1 MKLRFYIFYYILFFT
16 PFLGQVASGETLRLT
31 LDSFVDRAV
40 AKDLGVR
47 ESAYAKDL
55 AEARKAA
62 ALAAPDPEV
71 SLSYGTDVLGND
83 EGERA
88 IGLSLAQPFRLPGQK
103 KALREIANAET
114 ASANASRLEA
124 NRRAALRAEE
134 LFLHLLA
141 AREHSNF
148 AKQAS
153 ELANELAAFVA
164 SAAGRGEASSI
175 DAGQTKLKSLT
186 ANETQSA
193 HEQKLNEL
201 LADALSILRAKPT
214 DELVL
219 EGVLEFPEDR
229 PATPDDA
236 LGWRTRRPDLLLASR
251 EEDRATARL
260 RERKAARW
268 GTWRLEGFMEHAR
281 EIDAV
286 TEGVRGNLERESFHG
301 IGLSIELP
309 WWGRRQAEE
318 REARAELATVSL
330 RREVLAESIAI
341 EVRTAADREAVLFR
355 RLSNFRDILSPLA
368 EKNGKDA
375 LEAYS
380 QGQISLQQVLQ
391 VREETLRL
399 RGEYLDLMLEYH
411 LAATRLRAAL
421 GE

>member
-1 MKLRFYIFYYILFFT
+1 MKSRFFIFYYILFFT

-40 AKDLGVR
+40 AKDLGVG
-47 ESAYAKDL
+47 ESVFTKDV

-71 SLSYGTDVLGND
+71 SLSYGTDALGND
-83 EGERA
+83 EGERS
-88 IGLSLAQPFRLPGQK
+88 IGLSFAQPFRPPGQK

-124 NRRAALRAEE
+124 NRRAALRARK
-134 LFLHLLA
+134 LFLHILA
-141 AREHSNF
+141 AREHLSF

-153 ELANELAAFVA
+153 ELANELATFVA

-175 DAGQTKLKSLT
+175 DAGQTKLKSLA

-193 HEQKLNEL
+193 YGQKLTEL
-201 LADALSILRAKPT
+201 LADARSILRVKPT

-219 EGVLEFPEDR
+219 EGVLEFPEER

-251 EEDRATARL
+251 KEDRATARL

-281 EIDAV
+281 EFDDPI
-286 TEGVRGNLERESFHG
+286 GLESENSHG
-301 IGLSIELP
+301 IGLSVELP

-318 REARAELATVSL
+318 REAQAELATASL
-330 RREVLAESIAI
+330 RREVLAEAIAI

-355 RLSNFRDILSPLA
+355 RLSNFRDLLSPLA

>member
-1 MKLRFYIFYYILFFT
+1 MKSRFFLFSRILLFMSL
-16 PFLGQVASGETLRLT
+16 LGASASGETLQLT
-31 LDSFVDRAV
+31 LNDFVERAV
-40 AKDLGVR
+40 AKDLFVR
-47 ESAYAKDL
+47 EAALSKDV
-55 AEARKAA
+55 AEARKAF
-62 ALAAPDPEV
+62 ALATPDPEV
-71 SLSYGTDVLGND
+71 SLSYGTDALGND
-83 EGERA
+83 EGERS
-88 IGLSLAQPFRLPGQK
+88 IGLNLAQPFRLPGQK

-124 NRRAALRAEE
+124 HRRVGLWAEE

-141 AREHSNF
+141 AREHLSF

-175 DAGQTKLKSLT
+175 DAGQTRLKSL
-186 ANETQSA
+186 AVNETQSA
-193 HEQKLNEL
+193 HEQKLSEL
-201 LADALSILRAKPT
+201 LADARFILRAKPA

-219 EGVLEFPEDR
+219 EGALEFPEER
-229 PATPDDA
+229 PSSPDDA

-260 RERKAARW
+260 RERKAARG

-281 EIDAV
+281 EMDAV

-301 IGLSIELP
+301 IGLSVELP

-341 EVRTAADREAVLFR
+341 EVRTAADREAVLFS
-355 RLSNFRDILSPLA
+355 RLSNFRDLLSPLA

-399 RGEYLDLMLEYH
+399 RGEYLDLLLEYH